1 MPSATATTP
10 RSTTARAA
18 GAALVLA
25 ALAWITIAMIFFPRW
40 TVDDAFITYRY
51 AENLAR
57 HGALTWNVGAD
68 PVEGYTGIAL
78 PLLLAAGLVL
88 GIDPVLA
95 SHALGLIALGVTAFA
110 LERLARALG
119 AGPVARGVALLALLA
134 HPSLPAHVSSG
145 LETMLFAA
153 ALLVS
158 QAALLWALVSPSAPD
173 ARRESC
179 LLLALT
185 ATALVRPEGF
195 LLAAIF
201 VLGLTYERARR
212 GHIALRGWI
221 GRTTGLLALPLGF
234 YVAWRVSYY
243 GRLLPNTYYAKQASS
258 FLHPASLA
266 DLALF
271 ARRYLAL
278 PAAAGVVLVGL
289 SALRPRGAARPGP
302 SVGRSSAIPLFSAL
316 VLAFAGLTTLKYVGS
331 SLAMNYSHR
340 FWMPLYVSLLP
351 LGALALERGLGVIEA
366 VRRERGATGAVV
378 AILVAGLGLA
388 QLAVM
393 ASGLPHEVRT
403 AASYK
408 QLLDESHLR
417 IGRLLAAV
425 SPALGPDPPRLVTVR
440 DAGAIPYL
448 SRLPTVD
455 FGLLNDEYLSQAP
468 RSEQEMADYFF
479 AAQPA
484 IVTMTGFHGRG
495 PIARYLTDDPR
506 FADFLPWLRYANR
519 SPLYRTQYQEIY
531 VRRNL
536 LPALESQR
544 HALTA
549 SGALTGFE
557 PIPASAAIKSP
568 DDVPAGP

>member
-1 MPSATATTP
+1 MPSAAPMTP
-10 RSTTARAA
+10 HSPTARAA

-25 ALAWITIAMIFFPRW
+25 ALAWITIAMAFFPRW
-40 TVDDAFITYRY
+40 TVDDAFITFRY

-110 LERLARALG
+110 LERLARSLG
-119 AGPVARGVALLALLA
+119 AGPVARGAALLALLA

-158 QAALLWALVSPSAPD
+158 QAALLAALTAPSAPD

-201 VLGLTYERARR
+201 VLGMSYERARR
-212 GHIALRGWI
+212 GRAALRGWI
-221 GRTTGLLALPLGF
+221 GRTAGLLALPLGV
-234 YVAWRVSYY
+234 YVAWRYGYY
-243 GRLLPNTYYAKQASS
+243 GRLLPNTYYAKQAAS
-258 FLHPASLA
+258 FPHPPSLA

-278 PAAAGVVLVGL
+278 PAVAGILFAGL
-289 SALRPRGAARPGP
+289 GALRRQGASRPGP
-302 SVGRSSAIPLFSAL
+302 SARRAGSIPLFTAL

-351 LGALALERGLGVIEA
+351 LAALALERGLGALAA
-366 VRRERGATGAVV
+366 VRAERGAAGAVA

-388 QLAVM
+388 QLAIM
-393 ASGLPHEVRT
+393 AGGLPHEVRT
-403 AASYK
+403 AASYE

-455 FGLLNDEYLSQAP
+455 FGLLNDEYLGQAP
-468 RSEQEMADYFF
+468 RSEREMADYFF
-479 AAQPA
+479 AARPA

-506 FADFLPWLRYANR
+506 FAEFLPWLRYANR

-531 VRRNL
+531 VRRDL
-536 LPALESQR
+536 LPALEGR
-544 HALTA
+544 RRTLEAG
-549 SGALTGFE
+549 GALPGLD
-557 PIPASAAIKSP
+557 PIPAGTAIKTP
-568 DDVPAGP
+568 NDAPAGP